1 VRAKIALGDRIWRG
15 VGRSVFLRRNILGPC
30 SGTTRTRA
38 LRFRG
43 PCAVQL
49 QRKAAP
55 VLAQKREEA
64 AAQVEEDDGKG
75 GRRAGDEE
83 DWQ

>member
-1 VRAKIALGDRIWRG
+1 VCL
-15 VGRSVFLRRNILGPC
+15 LRNLLGPC
-30 SGTTRTRA
+30 SGTTRTGA

-43 PCAVQL
+43 LCAVQL

-64 AAQVEEDDGKG
+64 VAQVEEDEGKG

-83 DWQ
+83 DW